1 VIDAPVF
8 SLMNIAFVRQN
19 SSYGLIIKV
28 IPSVLK
34 VLFSLLKLIGDVV
47 SGTLLIHT
55 KIFLLIIIMKTI
67 LLIQMELLLLLT
79 RMMSFV

>member
-1 VIDAPVF
+1 MAKAFRNTGSLFCSPIFKTVIDAPVF

-34 VLFSLLKLIGDVV
+34 VLFSLL
-47 SGTLLIHT
+47 
-55 KIFLLIIIMKTI
+55 
-67 LLIQMELLLLLT
+67 
-79 RMMSFV
+79 